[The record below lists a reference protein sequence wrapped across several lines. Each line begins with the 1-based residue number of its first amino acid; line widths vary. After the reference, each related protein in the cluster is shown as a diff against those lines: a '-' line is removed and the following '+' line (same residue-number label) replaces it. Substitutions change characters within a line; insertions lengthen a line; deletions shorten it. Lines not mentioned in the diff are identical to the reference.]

1 MKKIPEKASAGPE
14 ILSRLADLRANDL
27 QWRSGRVWAYV
38 YPPGDDT
45 EKIQKAAYMEFLSEN
60 ALDPT
65 AFPSLRHMEND
76 IISMC
81 ASHLHGD
88 QDTVGSFTSGGTES
102 CLLAVKTARDW
113 ARKERGIKEPEIIVS
128 SSAHAA
134 FFKAAFYFDVKLVN
148 VPVDPK
154 TLRADV
160 AKIQAAITPNTALIV
175 GSASAYAHGV
185 VDPIEELGQIA
196 KKAGVLLHVD
206 GCIGGF
212 LLNYFRELG
221 ANVPNYD
228 FAVEGVTSISMD
240 LHKYAYCPKGASVI
254 LYKNRELRK
263 HQIFTCAGWNG
274 YAIVNPTV
282 QSTKSGG
289 PVAAAWTTIHSIGNE
304 GYKERARS
312 MLSATQKLCKGI
324 DAIPGLKVIGNP
336 EMCLIAFVA
345 EGLSIFHVIDAINQR
360 GWYVQAQLAAA
371 EGAIPETA
379 HLTVTTMSEALADEF
394 LADLAAIMPE
404 ARAAKFGELAAT
416 FVPMAK
422 TLSSADM
429 SDDMIRGMLQSA
441 GLGEGDQRA
450 GNPSAD
456 VNAILNAMSSE
467 MRERILSV
475 AAGELFKQPV

>member
-1 MKKIPEKASAGPE
+1 MKKIPENGSAGPE
-14 ILSRLADLRANDL
+14 LLARLADLRANDL
-27 QWRSGRVWAYV
+27 PWRSGRVWAYV

-134 FFKAAFYFDVKLVN
+134 FFKAAHYFDVKIVV
-148 VPVDPK
+148 VPVDNK

-160 AKIQAAITPNTALIV
+160 EKIRAAINPNTALV
-175 GSASAYAHGV
+175 VASASAYAHGV
-185 VDPIEELGQIA
+185 VDPVEEIA
-196 KKAGVLLHVD
+196 AITKKAGILLHVD

-221 ANVPNYD
+221 AKVPQYD
-228 FAVEGVTSISMD
+228 FAVDGVTSMSMD
-240 LHKYAYCPKGASVI
+240 LHKYAYCPKGASVV
-254 LYKNRELRK
+254 LYKNRDLRK

-274 YAIVNPTV
+274 YAMVNPTV

-289 PVAAAWTTIHSIGNE
+289 PVAAAWATMHAVGNA

-312 MLSATQKLCKGI
+312 MLEATRKLCKGI

-336 EMCLIAFVA
+336 EMCLVAFVS
-345 EGLSIFHVIDAINQR
+345 EGFSIFHLIDAVNKR
-360 GWYVQAQLAAA
+360 GWYVQAQLQAHD
-371 EGAIPETA
+371 GAIPESA

-394 LADLAAIMPE
+394 LADLAASIPE
-404 ARAAKFGELAAT
+404 AKAASFGPLAET
-416 FVPMAK
+416 FLPMAK
-422 TLSSADM
+422 QLSSADM
-429 SDDMIRGMLQSA
+429 SDDMIRGMLESA
-441 GLGEGDQRA
+441 GLGSGGQRA
-450 GNPSAD
+450 SDPSAD
-456 VNAILNAMSSE
+456 VNAILNAMSPE

-475 AAGELFKQPV
+475 AMSELFRQPT